1 MTEKDN
7 LQELEEM
14 RSQLIELKSMLKE
27 QTIVNGRMMRKAMKG
42 KYNKVRND
50 IRFSIVLEFLAM
62 PFLGVMLPSL
72 GMPLWFT
79 VVTLAFLLS
88 ALVASVF
95 SLRRY
100 ASEDLMTGNLTSVA
114 IRLIRYKRFG
124 IYWFFYAIPFLIF
137 WIVFFFRYVTEGKES
152 EYVDGVVFGGIVGGV
167 IGGILGAVNYIQNLR
182 RMNSILCEI
191 KELKKGI

>member
-14 RSQLIELKSMLKE
+14 RSQLHELKSMLKE
-27 QTIVNGRMMRKAMKG
+27 QTIVNERMMRKAMKS

-50 IRFSIVLEFLAM
+50 IKFSIFFSFAAM
-62 PFLGVMLPSL
+62 PLLGVLLPSL

-79 VVTLAFLLS
+79 AVTLAFLLS
-88 ALVASVF
+88 ALVASAF

-124 IYWFFYAIPFLIF
+124 IYWFFYAIPFLIL

-167 IGGILGAVNYIQNLR
+167 IGGILGALNYIQNLR
-182 RMNSILCEI
+182 RMNNILREI
-191 KELKKGI
+191 KELKKGR

>member
-14 RSQLIELKSMLKE
+14 RSQLLELKSMLKE
-27 QTIVNGRMMRKAMKG
+27 QTIVNERMMRKAMKG

-50 IRFSIVLEFLAM
+50 IKLSIFVALAAM
-62 PFLGVMLPSL
+62 PLIGVLMPSL
-72 GMPLWFT
+72 GMPMWFT

-88 ALVASVF
+88 ALVASAF

-124 IYWFFYAIPFLIF
+124 IYWFFYAIPFLIL

-167 IGGILGAVNYIQNLR
+167 IGGILGVVNYIQNIR
-182 RMNSILCEI
+182 RMNSILREI
-191 KELKKGI
+191 RELKKGI

>member
-14 RSQLIELKSMLKE
+14 RSQLLELKSMLKE
-27 QTIVNGRMMRKAMKG
+27 QTIVNERMMRKAMRG

-62 PFLGVMLPSL
+62 PLLGVMLPSL
-72 GMPLWFT
+72 GLPMWFT

-88 ALVASVF
+88 ALVASAF

-124 IYWFFYAIPFLIF
+124 IYWFFYAIPFLIL

-182 RMNSILCEI
+182 RMNSILREI
-191 KELKKGI
+191 RELKKGI

>member
-1 MTEKDN
+1 MTENDN
-7 LQELEEM
+7 IQELEEM
-14 RSQLIELKSMLKE
+14 RQQLGMLKSMLRE
-27 QTIVNGRMMRKAMKG
+27 QTIINERMMRKAMKG

-50 IRFSIVLEFLAM
+50 IKFSILLALLAM
-62 PFLGVMLPSL
+62 PFIGVLLPAM

-79 VVTLAFLLS
+79 VVTIAFLLS
-88 ALVASVF
+88 AFVASTF

-137 WIVFFFRYVTEGKES
+137 WLGFFFYYVTKGRES
-152 EYVDGVVFGGIVGGV
+152 EFVDGVVIGGIIGGV
-167 IGGILGAVNYIQNLR
+167 IGGVLGAVNYVQNLR
-182 RMNSILCEI
+182 RMNSILKEI
-191 KELKKGI
+191 KELKK